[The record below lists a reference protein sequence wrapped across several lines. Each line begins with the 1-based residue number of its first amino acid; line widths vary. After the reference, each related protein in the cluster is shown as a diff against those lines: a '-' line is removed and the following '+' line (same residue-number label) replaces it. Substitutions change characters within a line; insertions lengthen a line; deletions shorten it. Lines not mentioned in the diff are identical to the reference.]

1 MLSCHAFFFFYYC
14 FTKLIFTYIYLQFYI
29 LFATLFS
36 SISELPFEI
45 TFSLKDT
52 LLDWQLPAMT
62 QKTVCCGIHK
72 SISDHETLSQLLLA
86 SPTERE
92 DFSQKIPVYICVNI
106 LIHLLEHIW
115 F

>member
-1 MLSCHAFFFFYYC
+1 MMFKGTVSRKKLMLCH
-14 FTKLIFTYIYLQFYI
+14 TKMQSIILI
-29 LFATLFS
+29 
-36 SISELPFEI
+36 PFEI

-62 QKTVCCGIHK
+62 QKTGYCGIHK

-86 SPTERE
+86 SLTERE

-106 LIHLLEHIW
+106 LIHLLEHI
-115 F
+115 